1 MRRECQACKFWERLP
16 EGSMPP
22 NAGRCHLLPG
32 NTIMS
37 MTDWCAQ
44 FEIQSAAIGVEKTLG
59 TKPLRIDAAK
69 GR

>member
-1 MRRECQACKFWERLP
+1 
-16 EGSMPP
+16 MPP